1 MVAENGF
8 RSVSYPVKARMDS
21 NFLLPDFTSQKF
33 PSTDS
38 SSDNYPGF
46 TSSKTYPPSDFMLT
60 NRRRDETNDNDT
72 YQLEGTSG

>member
-8 RSVSYPVKARMDS
+8 RSVSYPVKARIDS
-21 NFLLPDFTSQKF
+21 NFILPDFKSQNF

-46 TSSKTYPPSDFMLT
+46 TSKTYPPSDFMLT

-72 YQLEGTSG
+72 YQLEGTRM